1 MDLGSGVS
9 YPTRGWE
16 FAAQEAAFDGL
27 CFCMTSD
34 GRFVNR
40 QAMPDGTPHRSR
52 FSLSEKFLQQFS
64 GYERAR
70 E

>member
-1 MDLGSGVS
+1 MPTGSGVT
-9 YPTRGWE
+9 YVARDWE
-16 FAAQEAAFDGL
+16 SAAQEAAFDGL

-52 FSLSEKFLQQFS
+52 FSLREGIFQQIVR
-64 GYERAR
+64 YESAH